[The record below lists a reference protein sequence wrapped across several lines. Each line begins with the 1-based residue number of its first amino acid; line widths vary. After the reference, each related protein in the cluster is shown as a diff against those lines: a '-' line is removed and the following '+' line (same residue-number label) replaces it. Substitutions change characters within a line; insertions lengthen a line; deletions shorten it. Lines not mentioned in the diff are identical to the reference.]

1 MSHMTPKRYVALPAL
16 FALALA
22 AFAAGHPKVTP
33 LDDFIRAADS
43 HYHYELAKTIPGEGY
58 TAYVLDLASQA
69 WPPKAEL
76 TDHPVW
82 HHWLTI
88 IKPDR
93 VEGTNG
99 FLFITGGSVKDPAPA
114 RVDPGNLDTA
124 LATHSVV
131 AELRGIPNEPLVF
144 KEEGKSRNEDAIIA
158 YTWVKFLKG
167 GDSTWPLHFPMAKAA
182 VRAMDAVTQF
192 CASDQGGHVKVEK
205 YTVAGGSKRGWTT
218 WLTAAADPR
227 VMAIVPMVI
236 DTLNTEKA
244 FNHHYQAY
252 GFYSPAVKDYEDMG
266 IMNVAGT
273 PKYRELLSLEDP
285 YSYRERYTM
294 PKLMINSAGD
304 QYFLPDSSQ
313 FYFDGLPGEKYLRY
327 VPNTDHSLRNSD
339 ARESLIAFYDA
350 VLHNR
355 PRPRFSWKFEKDGRI
370 TVKCS
375 DQPTEV
381 KLWQAT
387 NPEKRDF
394 RLVSLGPNYKAT
406 VLTGKNGVYEAKLE
420 KPAKGWTASFV
431 EVTFPSGGKYPF
443 KFTTAVRV
451 TPDTLPFPLPK
462 PSGKLPE

>member
-1 MSHMTPKRYVALPAL
+1 MKTRGARFSGLFV
-16 FALALA
+16 FALSLV
-22 AFAAGHPKVTP
+22 AFAADHSGKQTP
-33 LDDFIRAADS
+33 LDNFIRSADS
-43 HYHYELAKTIPGEGY
+43 NFRFELNKTIPGEGY
-58 TAYVLDLASQA
+58 TAYVLDLTSQS
-69 WPPKAEL
+69 WPPGAEL

-82 HHWLTI
+82 RHWLTV

-93 VEGTNG
+93 VEGNTG

-114 RVDPGNLDTA
+114 RADAGNVETA
-124 LATHSVV
+124 LASHSVV

-167 GDSTWPLHFPMAKAA
+167 GPDTWPLHFPMAKAA
-182 VRAMDAVTQF
+182 VRAMDAVTKF
-192 CASDQGGHVKVEK
+192 CATEQAGRITVDKFV
-205 YTVAGGSKRGWTT
+205 VAGGSKRGWTT

-227 VMAIVPMVI
+227 VVAIVPMVI
-236 DTLNTEKA
+236 DTLNNEKS

-252 GFYSPAVKDYEDMG
+252 GFYSPAVKDYQDMG
-266 IMNVAGT
+266 IMELGGT
-273 PKYRELLSLEDP
+273 PKYRELLRLEDP

-294 PKLMINSAGD
+294 PKLLINSAGD
-304 QYFLPDSSQ
+304 QYFLPDSSR
-313 FYFDGLPGEKYLRY
+313 FYFDDLPGEKYLRY

-339 ARESLIAFYDA
+339 ARDSLIAFYDA
-350 VLHNR
+350 FLHNR

-370 TVKCS
+370 VVKCT

-381 KLWQAT
+381 KLWQAA

-394 RLVSLGPNYKAT
+394 RLAALGPAYKPT
-406 VLTGKNGVYEAKLE
+406 VLTDRGNKTYEAKID
-420 KPAKGWTASFV
+420 KPAKGWSASFV
-431 EVTFPSGGKYPF
+431 EMTFPSGGKYPF